1 MLSCRPVVYMVG
13 RGDELQG
20 GDFIGKGQN
29 VGYGLWVD
37 GLQQGCTIH
46 RLQHKTGMGVAR
58 LTGS

>member
-1 MLSCRPVVYMVG
+1 MVG